1 MTMEKIQKLFNRL
14 QTDRKNVLFT
24 EEQLNEKLFKKTKK
38 SKYEKDKEFLN
49 IFNLSTNKKDI

>member
-1 MTMEKIQKLFNRL
+1 MEKIQKLFNRL

-24 EEQLNEKLFKKTKK
+24 EEQLNEKLFKKIKK